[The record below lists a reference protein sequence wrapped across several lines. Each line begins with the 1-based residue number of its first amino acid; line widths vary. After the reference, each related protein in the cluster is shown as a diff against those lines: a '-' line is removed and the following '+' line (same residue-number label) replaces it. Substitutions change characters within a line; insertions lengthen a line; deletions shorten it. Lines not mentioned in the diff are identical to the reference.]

1 LPVVFNNQAPLD
13 ARALEAVPCVV
24 RTVCDQASESVAYL
38 LTAKNVLA
46 PGTKF
51 KPPGTMVASVQALL
65 QQYEANQQAKHSN
78 ERTAGLRLMTTGM
91 DGVASGD
98 KDCTDDAIQCFLCV
112 RNTAT
117 ENLLMLHHAGPTYH
131 TVSNAAMRLSHCG
144 STKWTPRFELPLA
157 LAPMTRVDALAPINA
172 PSAMNVRLWEEVL
185 DTCMAIRKLLT
196 VHRWRLGLPQD
207 PATQS
212 ACTSWPGSETRRFS
226 RTGTTI
232 D

>member
-1 LPVVFNNQAPLD
+1 MNVQL
-13 ARALEAVPCVV
+13 
-24 RTVCDQASESVAYL
+24 TYL
-38 LTAKNVLA
+38 FTAKNVLA

-51 KPPGTMVASVQALL
+51 ASVQALL
-65 QQYEANQQAKHSN
+65 QQYEANRQTKHSN
-78 ERTAGLRLMTTGM
+78 ERTAGLHLMTTAM
-91 DGVASGD
+91 DSVASGD
-98 KDCTDDAIQCFLCV
+98 KDCTDDAIQSFLSV

-144 STKWTPRFELPLA
+144 STKWTPRFELTLA
-157 LAPMTRVDALAPINA
+157 LLAPMTRVDALAPINA
-172 PSAMNVRLWEEVL
+172 PSAMNARLWEEVL

-196 VHRWRLGLPQD
+196 VHRWRLGLLQD

-212 ACTSWPGSETRRFS
+212 ACTSWPGSETSRFS